1 MKRAVLGALA
11 GAGLV
16 LAVAGGWEHRSEVFA
31 QRIASYEQAGE
42 NGQLIALAL
51 PGTDKGQL
59 ITVIDP
65 QQRAMSVYRVDS
77 VTGKIA
83 LCSVRNIH
91 WDLQMIYL
99 NNESPF
105 PQEIRSLLEQR

>member
-1 MKRAVLGALA
+1 MKGAVLGALV

-16 LAVAGGWEHRSEVFA
+16 LAVAGGLEHRNEVFA
-31 QRIASYEQAGE
+31 QRMTSYEQPGE
-42 NGQLIALAL
+42 NGGLIALSSPAA
-51 PGTDKGQL
+51 DKGQL

-65 QQRAMSVYRVDS
+65 KQRAMSVYRVDS